1 MSVRGL
7 LITTMKTITVSAI
20 FDGERIRLE
29 EAYPL
34 KPNTRL
40 LVTVLDSEE
49 MNDSEWWYRFAA
61 DGLARAYEPSEPE
74 YTASMIKE
82 SNPDYAGG

>member
-1 MSVRGL
+1 
-7 LITTMKTITVSAI
+7 MKTITLSAVY
-20 FDGERIRLE
+20 DGERIRLE

-40 LVTVLDSEE
+40 LVTVLDGREIA
-49 MNDSEWWYRFAA
+49 DSDWWNRFAA
-61 DGLARAYEPSEPE
+61 AGLARAYGPDEPE
-74 YTASMIKE
+74 YTPSMIKE